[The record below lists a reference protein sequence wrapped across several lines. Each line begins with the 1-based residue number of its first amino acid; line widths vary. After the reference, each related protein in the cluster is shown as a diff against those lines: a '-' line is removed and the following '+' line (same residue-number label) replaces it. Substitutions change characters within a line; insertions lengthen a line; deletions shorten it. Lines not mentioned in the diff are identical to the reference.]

1 MKETT
6 FKNILHS
13 YVVTFILTLVKTI
26 IYPYSFAPDELAKAI
41 KLYDETQ
48 PMASVF
54 EIMFL
59 FLMLIVLIVSIFRLY
74 KWKKNG
80 RLLFLI
86 STIGF
91 HLSIFMFGYYV
102 FDSIEYLLDG
112 ILGVLSGI
120 ILCAVYY
127 TNLKTKFKK

>member
-41 KLYDETQ
+41 TLYDETQ

-59 FLMLIVLIVSIFRLY
+59 FLIVSLIRSHKFYTKNIHVVISKIKNRL
-74 KWKKNG
+74 KKSSKK
-80 RLLFLI
+80 I
-86 STIGF
+86 SPTN
-91 HLSIFMFGYYV
+91 S
-102 FDSIEYLLDG
+102 YLL
-112 ILGVLSGI
+112 LRQLE
-120 ILCAVYY
+120 
-127 TNLKTKFKK
+127 KK